1 MDCPTDNTPNA
12 KDVRI
17 AELEKLLAVSN
28 KKVADFQARRA
39 KLPLKRYVIHR
50 SFSYD
55 FVKTIEASSCRE
67 AKEIADAT
75 ELSEMLND
83 NDWVCLK
90 ELSLSYKK
98 KCDKPKLVKDEIEEE
113 VKEVVEELVEQVVE
127 QVDSKKKGKKT
138 KKKKNK

>member
-1 MDCPTDNTPNA
+1 MDCVTANA

-17 AELEKLLAVSN
+17 AELEKQLAVFYKKEEEN
-28 KKVADFQARRA
+28 KARRA
-39 KLPLKRYVIHR
+39 KLPLKKYVIHR

-55 FVKTIEASSCRE
+55 FVKTIEATSCRE

-75 ELSEMLND
+75 AISEMLND
-83 NDWVCLK
+83 KDWVCLK

-98 KCDKPKLVKDEIEEE
+98 KCDKPKLVK
-113 VKEVVEELVEQVVE
+113 EVVEEEVEEQVEEQVE

>member
-1 MDCPTDNTPNA
+1 MDCVTANA

-17 AELEKLLAVSN
+17 AELEKQLAVFYKKEEEN
-28 KKVADFQARRA
+28 KARRA
-39 KLPLKRYVIHR
+39 KLPLKKYVIHR

-55 FVKTIEASSCRE
+55 FVKTIEATSCRE

-75 ELSEMLND
+75 ELSEMLKG

-90 ELSLSYKK
+90 QLSLSYKK
-98 KCDKPKLVKDEIEEE
+98 KCDKPKLVEEEVEEE
-113 VKEVVEELVEQVVE
+113 VKEQVE
-127 QVDSKKKGKKT
+127 QVDSKKKGKKN

>member
-1 MDCPTDNTPNA
+1 MDCPTDNTTNA

-17 AELEKLLAVSN
+17 AELEKQLAVFYKKEEEN
-28 KKVADFQARRA
+28 KARRA
-39 KLPLKRYVIHR
+39 KLPLKKYVIHR

-55 FVKTIEASSCRE
+55 FVKTIEATSCRE

-75 ELSEMLND
+75 AISEMLND
-83 NDWVCLK
+83 KDWVCLK

-98 KCDKPKLVKDEIEEE
+98 KCDKPKLVKEVVEKE
-113 VKEVVEELVEQVVE
+113 VKEQVE

-138 KKKKNK
+138 KMKKNK

>member
-1 MDCPTDNTPNA
+1 MDCVTDNA

-17 AELEKLLAVSN
+17 AELEKQLAVFYKKEEEN
-28 KKVADFQARRA
+28 KARRA
-39 KLPLKRYVIHR
+39 KLPLKKYVIHR

-55 FVKTIEASSCRE
+55 FVKTIEATSCRE

-75 ELSEMLND
+75 EISKMLND

-98 KCDKPKLVKDEIEEE
+98 KCDKPKLVEEVVEEE
-113 VKEVVEELVEQVVE
+113 VKEQVE
-127 QVDSKKKGKKT
+127 QVDSKKKGKKN
-138 KKKKNK
+138 KKKKTKH

>member
-1 MDCPTDNTPNA
+1 MDCPTDNTPNTQA
-12 KDVRI
+12 IRI
-17 AELEKLLAVSN
+17 AELEKLLAISN

-39 KLPLKRYVIHR
+39 KLPLKKYVIHR

-55 FVKTIEASSCRE
+55 FVKTIEATSCRE

-75 ELSEMLND
+75 AISEMLND
-83 NDWVCLK
+83 KDWVCLK

-98 KCDKPKLVKDEIEEE
+98 KCDKPKLVEEVVEEE
-113 VKEVVEELVEQVVE
+113 VKEQVE

-138 KKKKNK
+138 KKKNTNKNKTQ

>member
-1 MDCPTDNTPNA
+1 MDCVTANA

-17 AELEKLLAVSN
+17 AELEKQLAVFYKKEEEN
-28 KKVADFQARRA
+28 KARRA
-39 KLPLKRYVIHR
+39 KLPLKKYVIHR

-55 FVKTIEASSCRE
+55 FVKTIEATSCRE

-75 ELSEMLND
+75 AISEMLND
-83 NDWVCLK
+83 KDWVCLK

-98 KCDKPKLVKDEIEEE
+98 KCDKPELVKDKIEEVVEEEVVEEE
-113 VKEVVEELVEQVVE
+113 VKEQVE
-127 QVDSKKKGKKT
+127 QVDSKKKGKKN

>member
-1 MDCPTDNTPNA
+1 MDCVTANA

-17 AELEKLLAVSN
+17 AELEKQLAIFV
-28 KKVADFQARRA
+28 KKEEEYKARRA
-39 KLPLKRYVIHR
+39 KLPLKKYVIHR

-55 FVKTIEASSCRE
+55 FVKTIEATSCRE

-75 ELSEMLND
+75 AISEMLND
-83 NDWVCLK
+83 KDWVCLK

-98 KCDKPKLVKDEIEEE
+98 KCDKPELVKDEIEE
-113 VKEVVEELVEQVVE
+113 VVEEEVEVEVE
-127 QVDSKKKGKKT
+127 QVDSKKKGKKN